1 MSLKLQKQMDRF
13 GFRVEHFEHIDPG
26 EFFQLIKSILAEI
39 PPMIMNVAKLNNE
52 TSLRNHLNEQI
63 RFTSKLQKE
72 LQKIVEETN
81 KMFNQKLDKKVKI
94 NDQQKQIKDLLDRY
108 INKSSDDDPLLSLK
122 NNLLLK
128 QKSLFAQKREQI
140 QEVFDQIDYLEQELE
155 SLTIENNDFQSP
167 ENHITNLQLNNRKK
181 IQQLDQEHLNLLK
194 QLNFYQG
201 QVIPLKNLQERLK
214 IDLNLEQRTVRRLVT
229 NYETQLK
236 ELSTNNNIKAKQ
248 LIEEY
253 EIRTNTRTFS
263 ATLRKH
269 SKEID
274 NLLYEIEEAEEQEQ
288 YMDQAL
294 KYAERKNIAQ
304 ETLFKE
310 AEIELA
316 KIQQLVNEIEVKVT
330 QNDIVRLTQQFMN
343 TISYQQS
350 QIKNLES
357 KMTKKEIIY
366 DVARLDGSIY
376 NRLGLGR
383 SRIEDEQ

>member
-1 MSLKLQKQMDRF
+1 MNLKLQKQMDRF
-13 GFRVEHFEHIDPG
+13 GFSVEHFDPIDPS
-26 EFFQLIKSILAEI
+26 EFFQLIKQITAEI

-63 RFTSKLQKE
+63 RFTSKLQKQ
-72 LQKIVEETN
+72 LQKVIEETN
-81 KMFNQKLDKKVKI
+81 LMFNQKLDKKVKI
-94 NDQQKQIKDLLDRY
+94 NDQQKQIKELLDRY
-108 INKSSDDDPLLSLK
+108 INKSLDDDPLMSLK
-122 NNLLLK
+122 NYLLQKKK
-128 QKSLFAQKREQI
+128 QIYSGKREEI
-140 QEVFDQIDYLEQELE
+140 QGVFDQIDYLEQELE
-155 SLTIENNDFQSP
+155 QLDVQNNDFQSL
-167 ENHITNLQLNNRKK
+167 ENHITNLQLKNRKK
-181 IQQLDQEHLNLLK
+181 IQNLDQEHLNLQK
-194 QLNFYQG
+194 QLNLYQG

-214 IDLNLEQRTVRRLVT
+214 IDLNLEQRTVRRLIT

-274 NLLYEIEEAEEQEQ
+274 NLLYEIEEAEEQDQ

-316 KIQQLVNEIEVKVT
+316 KIQQQVNEIEVKVT
-330 QNDIVRLTQQFMN
+330 QNDIVRLTQQFLN

-350 QIKNLES
+350 QIKNLEL
-357 KMTKKEIIY
+357 KMTKKEIVY

-376 NRLGLGR
+376 NRLRLGR